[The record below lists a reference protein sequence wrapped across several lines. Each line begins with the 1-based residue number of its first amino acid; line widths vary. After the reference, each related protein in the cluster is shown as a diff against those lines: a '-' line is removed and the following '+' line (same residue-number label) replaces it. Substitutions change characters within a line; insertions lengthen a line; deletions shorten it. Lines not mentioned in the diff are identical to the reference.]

1 MIEIKNLNKY
11 YKSGQGSFHAL
22 RDINLKLP
30 DKGIVFIAGKSGS
43 GKSTLLNV
51 IGGIDAYDSGDL
63 IINNVS
69 TSKFSKKDY
78 NSYRNTYIGFIFQE
92 FNVIKSLTVYE
103 NIALSIQLHNE
114 SAKKKHQ
121 DILDVIQKV
130 GLTGKENRKMNQISG
145 GERQRVAIARA
156 LIKNPEV
163 IIADEPTGNLD
174 PRNRDIV
181 MGILKSLAEDRLVL
195 IVTHD
200 KFLADSYGERTI
212 TLKDGQVISDV
223 TYNEEHLKI
232 DESKLALNSIS
243 PSLKTSFLLGLKS
256 FKLNIVRYIL
266 IILLFSVS
274 LIFAGSVVN
283 LFLADTTQEY
293 ANFQSKNNNFVV
305 ELNKTYED
313 GNIKV
318 QSGFNLVDYSEYST
332 MYSGSDKFTSY
343 KSTILDFPIADDEDP
358 EHKFYARTIERVN
371 LYQDIDDFKLI
382 NNYTYVTNNDY
393 TCLITDYIA
402 DMLLH
407 YNYFGNPDIDTYKEI
422 YGRYIK
428 HPYFKNDIQIIGIIE
443 TPHYFEFTKS
453 FDFTKNEFRN
463 QDTEV
468 AFTDNLPFYNAIY
481 MTETEFYSETTTSLL
496 TYSKNVDTVI
506 DNVIY
511 EGLQQKGYAE
521 NIIFTDFD
529 YNASFKGKAP
539 VRPEDGEPIQLA
551 VSRGFLDDLYGKGNY
566 ASSGEFAP
574 VFNSSSLSPG
584 LMNSSGYMANF
595 KITGI
600 KRSQAVFNFI
610 ITAVVDTDEHVVYLP
625 SYMYQA
631 YLNNSF
637 NRGGYLVMT
646 TNEDDNINADIYRD
660 MLTNEITINN
670 LSFKKLQLVDDFIND
685 NLFLFAAMFFV
696 FCLFS
701 VLMIFNFIIINIKN
715 STRDIGIYMSLGMNG
730 FKISMI
736 YFFQVLIVSVISLII
751 GLIGSAIFLFVLDAI
766 FSAQSPINFAIIKY
780 TFLGVVAMSALA
792 FITPT
797 IAVLFPLLNLSR
809 KKPIDVLKVA

>member
-114 SAKKKHQ
+114 SAKKRHQ
-121 DILDVIQKV
+121 DILDVIKKV
-130 GLTGKENRKMNQISG
+130 GLEGKENRKMNQISG

-200 KFLADSYGERTI
+200 VFLANSYGERTI
-212 TLKDGQVISDV
+212 TLKDGQVISDI

-232 DESKLALNSIS
+232 DDSKLALDSIS

-332 MYSGSDKFTSY
+332 MYTGNDKFDAY
-343 KSTILDFPIADDEDP
+343 KSTILDFPVAKNDATD
-358 EHKFYARTIERVN
+358 HKFYARTIERVN
-371 LYQDIDDFKLI
+371 IYQDIDDFKLI
-382 NNYTYVTNNDY
+382 NNYTYVSNKDY
-393 TCLITDYIA
+393 TCYITDYIA
-402 DMLLH
+402 DMLLY
-407 YNYFGNPDIDTYKEI
+407 YNYFNNEDIDTYKEI
-422 YGRYIK
+422 YGRYIS

-453 FDFTKNEFRN
+453 FDFTKNEFRSK
-463 QDTEV
+463 DIEV
-468 AFTDNLPFYNAIY
+468 AFHDNLPFYNAIY

-496 TYSKNVDTVI
+496 TYNKNVDTVI
-506 DNVIY
+506 DNIIY
-511 EGLQQKGYAE
+511 EGLEQKGYAE
-521 NIIFTDFD
+521 DIIFTDFD
-529 YNASFKGKAP
+529 YSAVYKGKAP

-566 ASSGEFAP
+566 QSTGEFAP
-574 VFNSSSLSPG
+574 VFNGSSLSPG
-584 LMNSSGYMANF
+584 LMNTSGYMANF
-595 KITGI
+595 KITGL

-625 SYMYQA
+625 SYMNQA

-646 TNEDDNINADIYRD
+646 TNENDEINANIYRD
-660 MLTNEITINN
+660 MLTNKITINN

-766 FSAQSPINFAIIKY
+766 FSSQSPINFAIIKY
-780 TFLGVVAMSALA
+780 TFLGIVAMAALA